1 MPLLSSYALV
11 FATLSLVHSY
21 SVCLLLRLSCAQKLI
36 CISECL
42 DGLELFSSI
51 YILVACA
58 IIAFVFGHVSH
69 GITAMVPSHSTSFL
83 MPIIALSLCP
93 SSPISFPYVDVVLIP
108 LAGLS
113 DVACPHLHSHNTQCT
128 RFYAF
133 TCSLYLS
140 TCLLPLT
147 TISFAYDSS

>member
-1 MPLLSSYALV
+1 MYL
-11 FATLSLVHSY
+11 
-21 SVCLLLRLSCAQKLI
+21 
-36 CISECL
+36 
-42 DGLELFSSI
+42 
-51 YILVACA
+51 LVACA

-93 SSPISFPYVDVVLIP
+93 SSPISFPYVDVVLNP

-113 DVACPHLHSHNTQCT
+113 DVACPHTHSHNTQCT

-133 TCSLYLS
+133 PCSLILSTCSLP
-140 TCLLPLT
+140 LLQSHLHMTVPDPSDVFA
-147 TISFAYDSS
+147 SFAQSHVMSHAIHLALTSSFIIIHSWCGAIIIVFSVCLS